1 MSEAKFVVSTFDS
14 SLLVSKP
21 HIWNDI
27 DWTFE
32 IKQRSLYIVV
42 IGWTILEDPSRRSN
56 AEFSEAA
63 ATNLCLPSPACQG
76 RVGET
81 IRGRT
86 TVDKHGDNIQS
97 SPLCGDHWRQRH
109 NSLLHLLHGMCTW
122 AGVKCDLEVF
132 NLFSAGL
139 RQEGLNRLERHQ
151 QRQGLV
157 PDMRIRVPKM
167 PESLRSREGG
177 VMAVGPEQGKPV
189 ESNVLHELK
198 VISCSNTR
206 YKPTWTDRA
215 VDRRAGLLQ
224 EEYLHKARSADRKY
238 NGVQEG
244 EVGPT
249 ERKLIQLGEVRGVV
263 AGNWGEVGEA
273 THALIAHLATSRV
286 RVVGPTRGRK
296 GLERSEAAERAIAI
310 SSLRRRLGVATVRAQ
325 CHSLLGRLE
334 TLGPGSAAAANRRW
348 QAAEQERRWRRE
360 DQAYNL
366 ARRQGWSAYRTGFAR
381 LE

>member
-1 MSEAKFVVSTFDS
+1 MPSVLDSPVEGIGGDSVSGDS
-14 SLLVSKP
+14 RGHIVSALDNLRSKVLGKLLEEVRPKNTRAAMAWRQQDKVSSAWHLALP
-21 HIWNDI
+21 GGDTNL
-27 DWTFE
+27 TNE
-32 IKQRSLYIVV
+32 
-42 IGWTILEDPSRRSN
+42 
-56 AEFSEAA
+56 EFSEAA
-63 ATNLCLPSPACQG
+63 ATNQCLPSPACQG
-76 RVGET
+76 RVGEK

-86 TVDKHGDNIQS
+86 TVVKHGDNIQS

-122 AGVKCDLEVF
+122 ASVKCDLEVF

-167 PESLRSREGG
+167 PESLRSREGS

-189 ESNVLHELK
+189 ESNVLHKLK

-263 AGNWGEVGEA
+263 AGNWGEVSEA
-273 THALIAHLATSRV
+273 THALI
-286 RVVGPTRGRK
+286 
-296 GLERSEAAERAIAI
+296 
-310 SSLRRRLGVATVRAQ
+310 
-325 CHSLLGRLE
+325 
-334 TLGPGSAAAANRRW
+334 
-348 QAAEQERRWRRE
+348 
-360 DQAYNL
+360 
-366 ARRQGWSAYRTGFAR
+366 QGCS
-381 LE
+381 